1 VFDFLSQ
8 NALYVVLVIV
18 LICWFG
24 ILAYLFRLDKKI
36 TSLEAKAG
44 QKGSR

>member
-1 VFDFLSQ
+1 VFEFLSQ

-18 LICWFG
+18 LVCWFG
-24 ILAYLFRLDKKI
+24 ILAYLFRLDRKI
-36 TSLEAKAG
+36 TSLEEKVG

>member
-1 VFDFLSQ
+1 VYDFLSQ

-36 TSLEAKAG
+36 TSLEEKVG
-44 QKGSR
+44 QKGTR

>member
-1 VFDFLSQ
+1 MFEFLSQ
-8 NALYVVLVIV
+8 NALYVVLIIV
-18 LICWFG
+18 LTCWFG

-36 TSLEAKAG
+36 KTLEEKTA